1 MDRTSRNEGLSL
13 WYRFRWR
20 VQYILVNVFGPARLG
35 DDNDPA
41 AVLRQERQDKVE
53 QAHRERS

>member
-20 VQYILVNVFGPARLG
+20 VRYILVNVFGPARLG

-41 AVLRQERQDKVE
+41 AALRRERQEKVE
-53 QAHRERS
+53 RAHRAHS

>member
-41 AVLRQERQDKVE
+41 AALRRERQDKVE
-53 QAHRERS
+53 RARREHP

>member
-1 MDRTSRNEGLSL
+1 MGRTSRNEGLSL

-20 VQYILVNVFGPARLG
+20 VRYILVNVFGPARLG

-41 AVLRQERQDKVE
+41 AALRRERQDKVE
-53 QAHRERS
+53 QARREHP

>member
-20 VQYILVNVFGPARLG
+20 VRYILVNVFGPARLG

-41 AVLRQERQDKVE
+41 AALRRERQERVE
-53 QAHRERS
+53 QAHRAQP

>member
-20 VQYILVNVFGPARLG
+20 VRYILVNVFGPARLG

-41 AVLRQERQDKVE
+41 AALRRERQDKVE
-53 QAHRERS
+53 QAHRARS

>member
-1 MDRTSRNEGLSL
+1 MDRTSRNEGLSH

-20 VQYILVNVFGPARLG
+20 VRYILVNVFGPARRG

-41 AVLRQERQDKVE
+41 ALRRERQDKVE
-53 QAHRERS
+53 QARREHP

>member
-41 AVLRQERQDKVE
+41 AVLRQARQDKVD

>member
-53 QAHRERS
+53 QAHRDRS

>member
-20 VQYILVNVFGPARLG
+20 VRYILVNVFGPARLG
-35 DDNDPA
+35 DDTDPA
-41 AVLRQERQDKVE
+41 AMLSRERQDKVE
-53 QAHRERS
+53 QARRARS

>member
-1 MDRTSRNEGLSL
+1 MDRSSRNEGLSL

-41 AVLRQERQDKVE
+41 AMLRRERQDKVE
-53 QAHRERS
+53 QARRARS